1 MYGKSQIWSIAKKD
15 FMLLALNLRKNHL
28 IGMRRE
34 MEYTYKMW
42 VHSWSYSAFILK
54 VKKHKDQPFAVEIL
68 NGETIQ
74 AIKEGLNGRNLKTFE
89 NVEAALDYPGAC

>member
-1 MYGKSQIWSIAKKD
+1 
-15 FMLLALNLRKNHL
+15 
-28 IGMRRE
+28 
-34 MEYTYKMW
+34 
-42 VHSWSYSAFILK
+42 
-54 VKKHKDQPFAVEIL
+54 VEIL